1 MHKEALEYQHAC
13 HEASRRQCRGKWYF
27 REMLWLV
34 QWSASTDYANKKY
47 LATFPYVHATRKRT
61 WLHNSCVLKFMINT
75 IRTTPLFSPWENP
88 ELSCHERKSIAMDT
102 RDQSSQPVWHVAR
115 TKRITVPKCGKILC
129 QKSKTVSLPRQ
140 CAYPKPLLHPS
151 APIARGHQ
159 HESLSLRSTSA
170 SRTNLEVLHQLTNVA
185 LLYIPQK
192 VGFMHHRMTKYKV
205 RSVLSQTVHWKLSP
219 LIVNIIK
226 HQ

>member
-1 MHKEALEYQHAC
+1 MRHQGGSAGANGTSGRFCDWCNEVLLLTMQTKNISQLFLTSMQLEKEH
-13 HEASRRQCRGKWYF
+13 
-27 REMLWLV
+27 
-34 QWSASTDYANKKY
+34 DYTIVVSWN
-47 LATFPYVHATRKRT
+47 T
-61 WLHNSCVLKFMINT
+61 WLILMIIN
-75 IRTTPLFSPWENP
+75 IRTTLLFSPWENP

-129 QKSKTVSLPRQ
+129 QKSKTVSLLRQ

-170 SRTNLEVLHQLTNVA
+170 SRMNLEVLHQLTNVA

-192 VGFMHHRMTKYKV
+192 VGFMHHRMAKYKV

-219 LIVNIIK
+219 LIVNVIK